1 MRISSASSLTSSSL
15 DFSNISASK
24 LQDVN
29 VDLYNQGKI
38 TLRQSGE
45 LSLMDGS
52 ALKGVNNGQLPTES
66 LNAYSML
73 DTMIKYQEGNGIG
86 DVNATVASLNG
97 LKSALENYSNND
109 TSETSTNTQNTD
121 STTTSDSSSSSVDFT
136 NMSRNQLKSWINDQ
150 IKSGNMS
157 LDQSTPFV
165 SMTMHLSVEGVA
177 EGKLFDPEADVPVNF
192 IQQTQDGIKNA
203 IASHDKFHDL
213 KMLEYALA
221 TMEKYQNNTT
231 NFTA

>member
-1 MRISSASSLTSSSL
+1 MRISSASSITSSPL

-29 VDLYNQGKI
+29 VELYNQGKI
-38 TLRQSGE
+38 TFRQSGE
-45 LSLMDGS
+45 LALLDGW
-52 ALKGVNNGQLPTES
+52 ALRGVNNGQMPDEPI
-66 LNAYSML
+66 NAYSSI
-73 DTMIKYQEGNGIG
+73 DSIIKYQESNGIG
-86 DVNATVASLNG
+86 DVKATVASWKGLKDALTTYSKNSVEEITKSPQTLNG
-97 LKSALENYSNND
+97 N
-109 TSETSTNTQNTD
+109 
-121 STTTSDSSSSSVDFT
+121 SSSNSSDIVDFT

-165 SMTMHLSVEGVA
+165 GMTMHLSVEGVA

-192 IQQTQDGIKNA
+192 IQQAQDGIKNA

-221 TMEKYQNNTT
+221 TMEKSQNNTT